1 MRLEGRHV
9 LVTGASSGIGLELA
23 RVLCER
29 GAALALA
36 SRSQDRLEQVSEEL
50 ASGNPGAARPLP
62 VACDLSDETSVRALI
77 GTCIET
83 LGTLDVLVN
92 NAGIC
97 VYGPVEKT
105 SVSNMRSL
113 LDVNYVGAAQ
123 AMLEVLPFMRRQGH
137 GLIVNV
143 SSLAA
148 LHGVP
153 YLGAYGASKA
163 ALVTLS
169 QSMRVELAGSG
180 VEVMLAY
187 PDYTESAIYENEL
200 KVGGA
205 VRPPG
210 PYAPTREVAE
220 AIVRGM
226 ESGARELI
234 LSSRGKRLSVLSRL
248 APRLVE
254 RRMKALADELRDD
267 APPDD

>member
-1 MRLEGRHV
+1 MKLDGKRV
-9 LVTGASSGIGLELA
+9 LVTGASSGIGLELS

-29 GAALALA
+29 GAILAIS
-36 SRSQDRLEQVSEEL
+36 SRRAERLERLSEEF
-50 ASGNPGAARPLP
+50 ASACPGIAKPLVVP
-62 VACDLSDETSVRALI
+62 CDVTDESSVRAMI

-105 SVSNMRSL
+105 PLTNIREL
-113 LDVNYVGAAQ
+113 LSVNYMGPVS
-123 AMLEVLPFMRRQGH
+123 AMLEVLPFMKRQGS

-143 SSLAA
+143 SSVAS

-180 VEVMLAY
+180 VNLMNVY
-187 PDYTESAIYENEL
+187 PDYTESAIYDNEL
-200 KVGGA
+200 KVGDA

-210 PYAPTREVAE
+210 PYAPTRDVAE

-226 ESGARELI
+226 ESDARELI
-234 LSSRGKRLSVLSRL
+234 LSGRGKQLAVLGRLT
-248 APRLVE
+248 PGLVE
-254 RRMKALADELRDD
+254 RRMKALADALRDD
-267 APPDD
+267 TD